1 MRMARQESKL
11 MSAPQGFDRKELL
24 HRIGTF
30 FIILGIGLLAF
41 FLLSEAARQVAF
53 EYFCWS
59 VLLLVLGF
67 MFRGQ
72 FKRSVTPSGRF
83 SLVKRLMPKSK
94 REAQGKK

>member
-1 MRMARQESKL
+1 
-11 MSAPQGFDRKELL
+11 MSSPQGFNRKELV

-30 FIILGIGLLAF
+30 FLLLGLGLLAF

-59 VLLLVLGF
+59 VFLLVLGF
-67 MFRGQ
+67 LFRGQ

-83 SLVKRLMPKSK
+83 GIVKKLIPKAK
-94 REAQGKK
+94 KEAQEKK

>member
-1 MRMARQESKL
+1 MREF
-11 MSAPQGFDRKELL
+11 MSSPQGFNRKELV

-30 FIILGIGLLAF
+30 FLLLGLGLLAF

-59 VLLLVLGF
+59 VILLVLGF
-67 MFRGQ
+67 LFRGQ

-83 SLVKRLMPKSK
+83 SIVKKLMPKSK
-94 REAQGKK
+94 KEAQEKK

>member
-1 MRMARQESKL
+1 

-72 FKRSVTPSGRF
+72 FKRSVPPSGRF
-83 SLVKRLMPKSK
+83 SLVKRLIPKAK
-94 REAQGKK
+94 KEAKDKK